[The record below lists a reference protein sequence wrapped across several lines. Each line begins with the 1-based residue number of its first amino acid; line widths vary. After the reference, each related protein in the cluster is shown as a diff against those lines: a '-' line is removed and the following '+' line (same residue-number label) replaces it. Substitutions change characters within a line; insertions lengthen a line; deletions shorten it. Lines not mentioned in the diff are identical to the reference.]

1 MGQTA
6 GARRAPDGPS
16 KRVFLAGRRR
26 RLAALACIL
35 ALSGYAHA
43 WNSDGF
49 PWLHGDESIY
59 ILRAERVLES
69 EISYGYYDHPYMGQI
84 ALAGLLAASS
94 HSPADSGPGALAS
107 HFERPRAIM
116 GVLAVL
122 DTFLIYMVARTA
134 YGVRQGLLASAMFAV
149 MPALLVV
156 RMVTLDSLLLP
167 FALASVLLALRA
179 GAGGRARAVAV
190 IASGAAMGCAIFTK
204 IPAAA
209 LIPLGAFLACSV
221 TGRLRY
227 AVLWLACAL
236 AVPSAWPASAA
247 WDGDFAGWLYDV
259 AVQGARTNTGLW
271 SVIEVYNGID
281 PALLWA
287 GAAGLAVALAARDRL
302 VLLWLVPPLAFSAAI
317 GFFSYYHAP
326 FLLAGACV
334 AAAVAACRLAD
345 RLPRMRTVAL
355 AGFAAAACG
364 PGLAVT
370 AAAVN
375 SDVTAAQHESFAF
388 ATSLSERTGARLA
401 APTLSYTL
409 DLYEGEYEARPYPA
423 PAEGELVVGL
433 GGGWD
438 ALEQFGPAVRTF
450 APPRLDFSPLPHDL
464 YRYEGPD
471 HLVRYTGDYSNS
483 TGTAL
488 PSLSQANM
496 SPSS

>member
-16 KRVFLAGRRR
+16 RRVFLAGRRH

-35 ALSGYAHA
+35 VLSGYAHT

-69 EISYGYYDHPYMGQI
+69 EIYYGYYDHPYMGQLT
-84 ALAGLLAASS
+84 LAGLLAVSS

-107 HFERPRAIM
+107 HFEWPRMIM
-116 GVLAVL
+116 GLLAVL

-134 YGVRQGLLASAMFAV
+134 YGVRQGLLASALFAV

-167 FALASVLLALRA
+167 FALASVLLALHA
-179 GAGGRARAVAV
+179 GGAGRARAVAV
-190 IASGAAMGCAIFTK
+190 IASGVAMGCAVFTK
-204 IPAAA
+204 IPTVA
-209 LIPLGAFLACSV
+209 LLPLGAFLICSA

-247 WDGDFAGWLYDV
+247 WNGDFAGWLYDV
-259 AVQGARTNTGLW
+259 VAQGVRTNTGLW
-271 SVIEVYNGID
+271 SVIEIYNGID
-281 PALLWA
+281 PVLLWA
-287 GAAGLAVALAARDRL
+287 GAAGLAVAVAARDRL
-302 VLLWLVPPLAFSAAI
+302 VLLWLVPPLAFSVAI

-326 FLLAGACV
+326 LLLAGACV
-334 AAAVAACRLAD
+334 AIAVAACRLTD
-345 RLPRMRTVAL
+345 RLPRMRTATLVGFVAV
-355 AGFAAAACG
+355 ACG
-364 PGLAVT
+364 TGLAVT
-370 AAAVN
+370 VVAIN
-375 SDVTAAQHESFAF
+375 SDVTAAQHESFEF
-388 ATSLSERTGARLA
+388 VVDFSERTGARLA
-401 APTLSYTL
+401 APTLSYMV
-409 DLYEGEYEARPYPA
+409 DLYEGEHKARPYPV

-438 ALEQFGPAVRTF
+438 ALEQFGPVVRTF
-450 APPRLDFSPLPHDL
+450 TPPRLDFSPLPHDL
-464 YRYEGPD
+464 YRFEGPD
-471 HLVRYTGDYSNS
+471 HRVRYTGDYSNS
-483 TGTAL
+483 TGIDL